1 MAELLAGK
9 SWALL
14 LEPLRHVGK
23 PEFSAVFFRRNTT
36 QVRNPGGLWDESMK
50 LYPATGGV
58 PAQSVILWQWP
69 GGGKVK
75 FAPWSTKAASW
86 IGKARR
92 FR

>member
-1 MAELLAGK
+1 MGAAAGTAATRK
-9 SWALL
+9 QAGILGSVLPSQHDA
-14 LEPLRHVGK
+14 GAQ
-23 PEFSAVFFRRNTT
+23 S
-36 QVRNPGGLWDESMK
+36 GGLWDESMK

-75 FAPWSTKAASW
+75 FAHLEHEAASW